1 MPQMIILSL
10 VSKLLWLDL
19 RPRNEPEELE
29 DRESFICKVCEEK
42 LIENVKL
49 SFCFVVFFLFVD
61 SEYET
66 DKQVLRAET
75 NTHTRTHTHTHTHT
89 HPHTHTQAY
98 MPL

>member
-29 DRESFICKVCEEK
+29 DRESFFWKVCEEK

-49 SFCFVVFFLFVD
+49 SFCFVVLFFLFVD
-61 SEYET
+61 TFNGAAASCEH
-66 DKQVLRAET
+66 Q
-75 NTHTRTHTHTHTHT
+75 
-89 HPHTHTQAY
+89 
-98 MPL
+98 